1 MILACHNLNKA
12 FGEHTIVC
20 DGSFHIEDR
29 EKAALVGIN
38 GAGKSTILKMII
50 GEEPLD
56 GGDVILAK
64 GKTLGYLAQRQ
75 DLTSGNTIYEE
86 VKSAKADIFAMEA
99 QIRSIEHELKHL
111 EGEELQSR
119 LETYNRLQ
127 SEFDARN
134 GYACES
140 EITGVLKGLGFTED
154 DFNKQTDTLS
164 GGQKT
169 RVSLGK
175 LLLTSPDILLLDEPT
190 NHLDLNSIA
199 WLETYLIN
207 YSGAVF
213 IVSHDR
219 YFLNRVVTKVVEI
232 DNAQVRMYL
241 GNYKDYAMKKQQIRD
256 AQLKEYMNQQREIK
270 HQEEVIEKFSKFGS
284 PYIGHPNNKLPGIE
298 MNSGSLGHGLPV
310 CVGMALA
317 GKKDNRDYRVYTVM
331 GDGELAEGSVWEG
344 FMAGHQYKL
353 DNLCAVIDRNRL
365 QISGNTEDVM
375 GHDDLHERI
384 RSFGWHVIDVKDGND
399 IDQLNAAFEEAK
411 TVKGKPTAVIA
422 NTVKGCGSSVME
434 NKANW
439 HHKVPTQEEYDQIIA
454 DFAARKEAALHE

>member
-1 MILACHNLNKA
+1 MSEYKELSCLA
-12 FGEHTIVC
+12 
-20 DGSFHIEDR
+20 
-29 EKAALVGIN
+29 
-38 GAGKSTILKMII
+38 
-50 GEEPLD
+50 
-56 GGDVILAK
+56 
-64 GKTLGYLAQRQ
+64 Y
-75 DLTSGNTIYEE
+75 DLR
-86 VKSAKADIFAMEA
+86 K
-99 QIRSIEHELKHL
+99 
-111 EGEELQSR
+111 
-119 LETYNRLQ
+119 
-127 SEFDARN
+127 
-134 GYACES
+134 
-140 EITGVLKGLGFTED
+140 
-154 DFNKQTDTLS
+154 
-164 GGQKT
+164 
-169 RVSLGK
+169 
-175 LLLTSPDILLLDEPT
+175 
-190 NHLDLNSIA
+190 
-199 WLETYLIN
+199 
-207 YSGAVF
+207 
-213 IVSHDR
+213 
-219 YFLNRVVTKVVEI
+219 KVVEMVVSGKGGHIGGDMSVI
-232 DNAQVRMYL
+232 DVLVALYFKEMNISPKNMDDPDRDRFVMSKGHSVEAY
-241 GNYKDYAMKKQQIRD
+241 YAVLAAKGFFPM
-256 AQLKEYMNQQREIK
+256 
-270 HQEEVIEKFSKFGS
+270 EEVIEKFSKFGS

-317 GKKDNRDYRVYTVM
+317 GKMDKKDYRVYTVM